1 MAGDAETYNQ
11 FQRSWTPYE
20 GELDDDVS
28 ANAMAALLEK
38 MGPSILVTHSMGG
51 TIGWRTPFRTDKVK
65 AIIAFEPGGSPF
77 IFPEGEVPEPVPTL
91 YDPVKAQAM
100 GVPLESF
107 LALTKLPMVL
117 FMVTTF
123 RMARLM
129 KLAPISG
136 AANS

>member
-1 MAGDAETYNQ
+1 MLCRCGIFDGDTPVPYEDSAMAGDAETYNQ

-77 IFPEGEVPEPVPTL
+77 IFLKGKYRNPCRLSTIPSRPRPW
-91 YDPVKAQAM
+91 AF
-100 GVPLESF
+100 PLSPS
-107 LALTKLPMVL
+107 LP
-117 FMVTTF
+117 
-123 RMARLM
+123 
-129 KLAPISG
+129 
-136 AANS
+136 